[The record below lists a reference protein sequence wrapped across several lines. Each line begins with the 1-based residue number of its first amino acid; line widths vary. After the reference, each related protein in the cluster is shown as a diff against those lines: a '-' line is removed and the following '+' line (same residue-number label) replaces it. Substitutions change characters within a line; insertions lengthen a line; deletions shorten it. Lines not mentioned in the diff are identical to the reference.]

1 MLKKKFK
8 NFNMF
13 LNFPSQVFFWEYISE
28 KFNISLKNIINVKLV
43 MVSMVYINV
52 GWVFDFSNINWLL
65 VSSIL
70 EFQTTFETL

>member
-1 MLKKKFK
+1 
-8 NFNMF
+8 
-13 LNFPSQVFFWEYISE
+13 
-28 KFNISLKNIINVKLV
+28 

-70 EFQTTFETL
+70 KFQTTFETL